1 MAEEDTLK
9 VQVIIQFNW
18 VWFEL
23 TFGFNYIRSEPLGT
37 HGHMKC
43 IFDGTMKSQ
52 DTVMMDLY
60 KRIFPKW
67 TYDPNLAA
75 PLPLYN
81 HEIEM
86 EDVTKQL
93 MA

>member
-1 MAEEDTLK
+1 M
-9 VQVIIQFNW
+9 
-18 VWFEL
+18 
-23 TFGFNYIRSEPLGT
+23 FGFNYIRSEPLGT

>member
-1 MAEEDTLK
+1 MLFGIK
-9 VQVIIQFNW
+9 FRILFNA
-18 VWFEL
+18 
-23 TFGFNYIRSEPLGT
+23 EPLGT

-43 IFDGTMKSQ
+43 IFDGQVKSQ
-52 DTVMMDLY
+52 DTIMMNLY
-60 KRIFPKW
+60 KRVFPKW
-67 TYDPNLAA
+67 TYDPNVAA